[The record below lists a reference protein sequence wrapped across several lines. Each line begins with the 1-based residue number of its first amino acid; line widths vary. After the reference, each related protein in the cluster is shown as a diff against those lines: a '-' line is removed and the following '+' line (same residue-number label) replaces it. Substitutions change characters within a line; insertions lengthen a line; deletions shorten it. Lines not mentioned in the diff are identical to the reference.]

1 MTTPLRRTER
11 AQPDKVNMIS
21 RVWFWAAALLLVLST
36 QTASATDNN
45 VFGYW
50 KRVDD
55 KTGQTLSI
63 FRLWEDKGK
72 LVGRIVKVFPKPGEK
87 PPICNDCAGA
97 AKDKPVKGLIF
108 LWGFTRDDEQAN
120 KWVDGKVLN
129 PENGKTYGCEVE
141 LLPDGKGLKVYG
153 YVSFLVK
160 LGGSSVWQRPT
171 AAELQGI

>member
-1 MTTPLRRTER
+1 
-11 AQPDKVNMIS
+11 MIS
-21 RVWFWAAALLLVLST
+21 RVCFWAVAALLVLSA
-36 QTASATDNN
+36 QTVSATDNN

-55 KTGQTLSI
+55 KTGKTLSI

-87 PPICNDCAGA
+87 SPICNECTGA
-97 AKDKPVKGLIF
+97 AKDKPVAGLIF
-108 LWGFTRDDEQAN
+108 LWGFTRDDGTPN

-141 LLPDGKGLKVYG
+141 LTPDGKELKVYG
-153 YVSFLVK
+153 YVSFLIK
-160 LGGSSVWQRPT
+160 LGGNSVWQRPT
-171 AAELQGI
+171 AEELQGISQS